1 MNKITKKNFLKS
13 QNDHMHDQ
21 KAQNG
26 QKSQK
31 SQTEQTIKKLKM
43 ISNLNFKMIK
53 KHL

>member
-31 SQTEQTIKKLKM
+31 EQTIKNLKM